1 MGRSPSHRH
10 QLQSRTS
17 ATAYTVR
24 AAPFALWSLLQ
35 LRVQADQVVCPRAS
49 VTQNDLP
56 TLLAHFTVVLVV
68 CLIAVTIINW
78 KGERGNDG
86 GTAAHNHFHYP
97 RPDWHMIG
105 A

>member
-1 MGRSPSHRH
+1 M
-10 QLQSRTS
+10 
-17 ATAYTVR
+17 VR
-24 AAPFALWSLLQ
+24 
-35 LRVQADQVVCPRAS
+35 PRAS

-78 KGERGNDG
+78 KGERANDG
-86 GTAAHNHFHYP
+86 GLPHRFHYP
-97 RPDWHMIG
+97 RPDWHLIG

>member
-1 MGRSPSHRH
+1 MVKLGPEPFP
-10 QLQSRTS
+10 QAPTPAPDL

-24 AAPFALWSLLQ
+24 AAPLALWSLLQ
-35 LRVQADQVVCPRAS
+35 LRVQADQVVRPRAS

-86 GTAAHNHFHYP
+86 GLPHTTVSTTPGQTGN
-97 RPDWHMIG
+97 
-105 A
+105 